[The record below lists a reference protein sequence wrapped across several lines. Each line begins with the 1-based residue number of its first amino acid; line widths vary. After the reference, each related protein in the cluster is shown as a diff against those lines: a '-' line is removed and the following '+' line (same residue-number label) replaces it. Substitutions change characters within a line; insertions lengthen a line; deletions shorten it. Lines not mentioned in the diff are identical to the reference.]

1 MGGIMTSTAAL
12 RPGAAPAA
20 SQSATQSATGP
31 RIARPADRVLVPLD
45 TTDLALARRLV
56 ERLRPHVGGF
66 KIGKEFFT
74 RLGPQGV
81 EQALQGA
88 PFFLDLKFHDIP
100 NTVAGAL
107 RSAAVLGPFMVNVH
121 AAGGPAMLA
130 AAAAAV
136 AETSP
141 RPLLIAVTVLTSL
154 DEADLAAVG
163 QQGPLEAQVLRLARL
178 AQAAGCDGVVASPR
192 EIVALRAACGPGF
205 TLVIPG
211 VRPAWSAAGDQKRVM
226 TPAEALKAGADY
238 LVIGRPIT
246 GDADPVAAAR
256 RVAEELAGA

>member
-1 MGGIMTSTAAL
+1 MTSPAPLATVAPQA
-12 RPGAAPAA
+12 RPV
-20 SQSATQSATGP
+20 SHRT
-31 RIARPADRVLVPLD
+31 RIARPADRVLVALD
-45 TTDLALARRLV
+45 TTDLAQAARLV
-56 ERLRPHVGGF
+56 ERLRPQVGGF

-81 EQALQGA
+81 ATALQGA

-107 RSAAVLGPFMVNVH
+107 RSAAALGPFMVNVH
-121 AAGGPAMLA
+121 ASGGPAMLK

-136 AETSP
+136 AEGAP

-154 DEADLAAVG
+154 DDADLAAVG
-163 QQGPLEAQVLRLARL
+163 QQGPAEAQVLRLARL
-178 AQAAGCDGVVASPR
+178 ARDCGLDGVVASPR
-192 EIVALRAACGPGF
+192 EIAALRAACGPDF

-211 VRPAWSAAGDQKRVM
+211 VRPAWAAAGDQKRVM
-226 TPAEALKAGADY
+226 TPAEALGAGADY

>member
-1 MGGIMTSTAAL
+1 MSATLTAA
-12 RPGAAPAA
+12 RATAA
-20 SQSATQSATGP
+20 SQ
-31 RIARPADRVLVPLD
+31 RFARPADRVLVALD
-45 TTDLALARRLV
+45 TTDLSLARRLV
-56 ERLRPHVGGF
+56 EQLRPHVGGF

-81 EQALQGA
+81 EAALQGA

-107 RSAAVLGPFMVNVH
+107 RSAAAMKPFLVNVH
-121 AAGGPAMLA
+121 ASGGPAMLK

-136 AETSP
+136 AEADP

-154 DEADLAAVG
+154 DDSDLAAVG
-163 QQGPLEAQVLRLARL
+163 QQGPAEAQVLRLARL
-178 AQAAGCDGVVASPR
+178 AQANGCDGVVASPR
-192 EIVALRAACGPGF
+192 EIAALRAACGPDF

-226 TPAEALKAGADY
+226 TPAEALQAGADY

-246 GDADPVAAAR
+246 GDSDPVAAAR
-256 RVAEELAGA
+256 RVAEELGAAG